1 MYIIEAFKM
10 AITAITSHK
19 LRSFLTLIGIIA
31 GVASIIAVM
40 TGISVIQTTI
50 EKEMSVLGVQT
61 FQVQKWAAAG
71 PISQEEMQKI
81 MRRRPTTVEHANTI
95 RERVKTVDLVGPEL
109 WSQNIHVAKY
119 RDIKTNPNLTVC
131 GGTPEYPENNTHYVE
146 LGVNLTYED
155 VKIGRSVVVLG
166 HAVAEELFPWIDPL
180 QQTIKIDGRKFRVI
194 GVLEEKKSAF
204 GGSFDNYMIIP
215 ITKFK
220 HIYGMRDNRGEER
233 SVNITVRAK
242 SPDLLQ
248 DAIAETRAVMRMER
262 GLKPQQEDDFTI
274 FTNDSNI
281 KTFNEMTAGIK
292 VGAFVIGIV
301 ALIVAGIGIMNIM
314 FVSVTERTRE
324 IGIRKS
330 LGAKRKNILMQ
341 FLLEA
346 VILSNIGGV
355 IGVAVGFGL
364 GNIVSMLTDFAA
376 NVPLEWAIVG
386 VIFCTTVG
394 LTFGFWP
401 AFKASKLD
409 PIVALRYE

>member
-10 AITAITSHK
+10 AITAITTHK

-50 EKEMSVLGVQT
+50 EKEMSVLGTQT

-71 PISQEEMQKI
+71 PISQEEMRKI

-95 RERVKTVDLVGPEL
+95 RERVKTVDLVGSEL
-109 WSQNIHVAKY
+109 WSQNTHVAKY
-119 RDIKTNPNLTVC
+119 RDITTNPNLTVC

-146 LGVNLTYED
+146 LGANLTNVD

-166 HAVAEELFPWIDPL
+166 HAVAEKLFPWIDPL
-180 QQTIKIDGRKFRVI
+180 QKTIKIDGRKFRVI

-204 GGSFDNYMIIP
+204 GGNFDNYMIIP
-215 ITKFK
+215 ITKFQ
-220 HIYGMRDNRGEER
+220 HIYGMRDNRGRER

-242 SPDLLQ
+242 SPDLIQ

-274 FTNDSNI
+274 FTSDSII
-281 KTFNEMTAGIK
+281 KTFNETTAGIK

-364 GNIVSMLTDFAA
+364 GNIVSMLTNFAA

>member
-40 TGISVIQTTI
+40 TGISVIQTTM
-50 EKEMSVLGVQT
+50 EKEMSVLGTQT

-71 PISQEEMQKI
+71 NISQEERRKI
-81 MRRRPTTVEHANTI
+81 MRRRPTTVEHANAI
-95 RERVKTVDLVGPEL
+95 RERVKTVDLVGSEL

-119 RDIKTNPNLTVC
+119 RDITTSPNLTVC

-146 LGVNLTYED
+146 LGANLTNED

-204 GGSFDNYMIIP
+204 GGRFDNYMIIP

-220 HIYGMRDNRGEER
+220 HIYGMRDNSGGER
-233 SVNITVRAK
+233 SVNITVRAI

-274 FTNDSNI
+274 FTNDSSI

-324 IGIRKS
+324 IGIRKA

-364 GNIVSMLTDFAA
+364 GNIVSMLTDFAG

-394 LTFGFWP
+394 ITFGFWP

-409 PIVALRYE
+409 PIVALRYG

>member
-1 MYIIEAFKM
+1 
-10 AITAITSHK
+10 
-19 LRSFLTLIGIIA
+19 
-31 GVASIIAVM
+31 
-40 TGISVIQTTI
+40 
-50 EKEMSVLGVQT
+50 
-61 FQVQKWAAAG
+61 
-71 PISQEEMQKI
+71 
-81 MRRRPTTVEHANTI
+81 
-95 RERVKTVDLVGPEL
+95 
-109 WSQNIHVAKY
+109 
-119 RDIKTNPNLTVC
+119 
-131 GGTPEYPENNTHYVE
+131 
-146 LGVNLTYED
+146 
-155 VKIGRSVVVLG
+155 
-166 HAVAEELFPWIDPL
+166 FPWIDPL

-204 GGSFDNYMIIP
+204 GGRFDNYMIIP
-215 ITKFK
+215 VTKFK
-220 HIYGMRDNRGEER
+220 HIYGMRDNSGGER
-233 SVNITVRAK
+233 SVNITVRAI

-274 FTNDSNI
+274 FTNDSSI

-324 IGIRKS
+324 IGIRKA

-364 GNIVSMLTDFAA
+364 GNIVSMLTDFAG

-394 LTFGFWP
+394 ITFGFWP

-409 PIVALRYE
+409 PIVALRYG

>member
-1 MYIIEAFKM
+1 MYIFEAFKM
-10 AITAITSHK
+10 AITAIMSHK

-40 TGISVIQTTI
+40 TGISVIQTTM
-50 EKEMSVLGVQT
+50 EKEMSVLGTQT

-71 PISQEEMQKI
+71 NISQEEMRKI
-81 MRRRPTTVEHANTI
+81 MRRRPTTVEHANAI
-95 RERVKTVDLVGPEL
+95 RERVKTVDLVGSEL

-119 RDIKTNPNLTVC
+119 RDITTNPNLTVC

-146 LGVNLTYED
+146 LGANLTNED

-204 GGSFDNYMIIP
+204 GGRFDNYMIIP

-220 HIYGMRDNRGEER
+220 HIYGMRDNSGGER
-233 SVNITVRAK
+233 SVNITVRAI

-274 FTNDSNI
+274 FTNDSSI

-376 NVPLEWAIVG
+376 NVPMEWAIVG

-409 PIVALRYE
+409 PIVALRHE

>member
-1 MYIIEAFKM
+1 M
-10 AITAITSHK
+10 
-19 LRSFLTLIGIIA
+19 
-31 GVASIIAVM
+31 
-40 TGISVIQTTI
+40 
-50 EKEMSVLGVQT
+50 EKEMSVLGTQT

-71 PISQEEMQKI
+71 NISQEERRKI
-81 MRRRPTTVEHANTI
+81 MRRRPTTVEHANAI
-95 RERVKTVDLVGPEL
+95 RERVKTVDLVGSEL

-146 LGVNLTYED
+146 LGANLTNED

-204 GGSFDNYMIIP
+204 GGRFDNYMIIP

-220 HIYGMRDNRGEER
+220 HIYGMRDNSGGER
-233 SVNITVRAK
+233 SVNITVRAI

-274 FTNDSNI
+274 FTNDSSI

-324 IGIRKS
+324 IGIRKA

-364 GNIVSMLTDFAA
+364 GNIVSMLTDFAG

-394 LTFGFWP
+394 ITFGFWP

-409 PIVALRYE
+409 PIVALRYG

>member
-1 MYIIEAFKM
+1 MYIFEAFKM
-10 AITAITSHK
+10 AITAIMSHK

-40 TGISVIQTTI
+40 TGISVIQTTM
-50 EKEMSVLGVQT
+50 EKEMSVLGTQT

-71 PISQEEMQKI
+71 PISQEEMRKI
-81 MRRRPTTVEHANTI
+81 MKRRPTTVEHANAI
-95 RERVKTVDLVGPEL
+95 RERVETVDLVGSEL

-146 LGVNLTYED
+146 LGANLTNVD

-324 IGIRKS
+324 IGIRKA

-364 GNIVSMLTDFAA
+364 GNIVSMLTDFAG

-394 LTFGFWP
+394 ITFGFWP

-409 PIVALRYE
+409 PIVALRYG

>member
-1 MYIIEAFKM
+1 MYVVEAFKM
-10 AITAITSHK
+10 AIAAITSHK

-50 EKEMSVLGVQT
+50 EKEISVLGTQT
-61 FQVQKWAAAG
+61 FQVQKWAAGQATR
-71 PISQEEMQKI
+71 EEMRKI
-81 MRRRPTTVEHANTI
+81 MRRRPTTVEHANAI
-95 RERVKTVDLVGPEL
+95 RTKVPTVDLVGAEL
-109 WSQNIHVAKY
+109 WSFGHTAKY
-119 RDIKTNPNLTVC
+119 KDLSTNSNLTIC
-131 GGTPEYPENNTHYVE
+131 GGTPEYSENNTHYVR
-146 LGVNLTYED
+146 LGANLTNED
-155 VKIGRSVVVLG
+155 VKVGRSVVLIG
-166 HAVAEELFPWIDPL
+166 HAVAEKLFPWTDPL
-180 QQTIKIDGRKFRVI
+180 QKIIKIDGRKFRVI
-194 GVLEEKKSAF
+194 GVLEEKSSAL
-204 GGSFDNYMIIP
+204 GGNFDNYLIFP

-220 HIYGMRDNRGEER
+220 QIYGMYDQRGFDR

-242 SPDLLQ
+242 SPELLNE
-248 DAIAETRAVMRMER
+248 AIDQTRAVMRMER
-262 GLKPQQEDDFTI
+262 GLKPHEEDDFTI

-281 KTFNEMTAGIK
+281 KAFNQTTAGIK

-301 ALIVAGIGIMNIM
+301 ALVVAGIGIMNIM

-346 VILSNIGGV
+346 IILCNIGGV
-355 IGVAVGFGL
+355 FGVIVGFGL
-364 GNIVSMLTDFAA
+364 GNIVSMLTHFAA
-376 NVPLEWAIVG
+376 TVPMEWALVG
-386 VIFCTTVG
+386 LIFCTAVG

-401 AFKASKLD
+401 AFKAAKMD

>member
-1 MYIIEAFKM
+1 MYIFEAFKM

-40 TGISVIQTTI
+40 TGISVIQTTM
-50 EKEMSVLGVQT
+50 EKEMSVLGTQT

-71 PISQEEMQKI
+71 PISQEEMRKI
-81 MRRRPTTVEHANTI
+81 MKRRPTTVEHANAI
-95 RERVKTVDLVGPEL
+95 RERVETVDLVGSEL

-146 LGVNLTYED
+146 LGANLTNED

-166 HAVAEELFPWIDPL
+166 HAVAEELFPWTDPL

-204 GGSFDNYMIIP
+204 GGRFDNYMIIP

-220 HIYGMRDNRGEER
+220 HIYGMRDNRGGER
-233 SVNITVRAK
+233 SVNITVRAT

-248 DAIAETRAVMRMER
+248 DAIAKTRAVMRMER

-274 FTNDSNI
+274 FTNDSSI
-281 KTFNEMTAGIK
+281 KTFNEITAGIK

-324 IGIRKS
+324 IGIRKA

-394 LTFGFWP
+394 ITFGFWP

-409 PIVALRYE
+409 PIVALRYG